1 MLNLDQVRLLEN
13 GVEKAV
19 AKILSLTAENT
30 HLRTQLSTLQT
41 RVGELEGLVR
51 SFRDD
56 QGRIEEGILNALD
69 RLSAFEDTVYHAEEP
84 APAPVQ
90 TAASSSAVTSTGASS
105 TAATSNAAPVYAS
118 EDEEIAAMLAETAS
132 GPASKPLAGPEPIQI
147 SAEWQNPVEDNR
159 TAAPSSDGQ
168 MDIF

>member
-13 GVEKAV
+13 RVEKAV
-19 AKILSLTAENT
+19 TKIQSLTAENT
-30 HLRTQLSTLQT
+30 QLRSQLSTLQT

-69 RLSAFEDTVYHAEEP
+69 RLSAFEDSVYHAEDP
-84 APAPVQ
+84 TPV
-90 TAASSSAVTSTGASS
+90 
-105 TAATSNAAPVYAS
+105 PVYAT
-118 EDEEIAAMLAETAS
+118 EEEEIAAMLAESEPDAAVP
-132 GPASKPLAGPEPIQI
+132 PAP
-147 SAEWQNPVEDNR
+147 
-159 TAAPSSDGQ
+159 APDGQ

>member
-13 GVEKAV
+13 RVEKAV
-19 AKILSLTAENT
+19 TKIQSLTTENT
-30 HLRTQLSTLQT
+30 HLRSQLSTLQT

-69 RLSAFEDTVYHAEEP
+69 RLSAFEDSAYHAEDP
-84 APAPVQ
+84 ASASVQ
-90 TAASSSAVTSTGASS
+90 A
-105 TAATSNAAPVYAS
+105 AAPLTKTPVYDS
-118 EDEEIAAMLAETAS
+118 EDEEIAAMLAETE
-132 GPASKPLAGPEPIQI
+132 PAPAGVTLAGPDPIQI
-147 SAEWQNPVEDNR
+147 SADWQNPVKDNR
-159 TAAPSSDGQ
+159 TAAPTSDGQ

>member
-13 GVEKAV
+13 RVEKAV
-19 AKILSLTAENT
+19 TKIQSLTAENT
-30 HLRTQLSTLQT
+30 HLRSQLSTLQT

-69 RLSAFEDTVYHAEEP
+69 RLSAFEDSVFHAEDPTP
-84 APAPVQ
+84 APAQ
-90 TAASSSAVTSTGASS
+90 AAAPLT
-105 TAATSNAAPVYAS
+105 AAPVYAT
-118 EDEEIAAMLAETAS
+118 EEEEIAAMLAETESDAGGS
-132 GPASKPLAGPEPIQI
+132 TEPA
-147 SAEWQNPVEDNR
+147 
-159 TAAPSSDGQ
+159 SDGQ